1 MVKVRIAAVLAVV
14 ALALMV
20 PALIYAQPAPPH
32 IFTGTATLGGQP
44 APDGTLVTA
53 WIDNVQVPGASVAV
67 KGPPAGKYTLQVLQ
81 PDGSAYAG
89 KSVKFKV
96 GTADA
101 TQSQN
106 WEQGGAS
113 ILNLTA
119 TAGPPPTAVPPTVA
133 PTPRPLPTGVP
144 GAVGPAGAAGAPGAV
159 GPVGP
164 AGAKGAD
171 GAQGKGA
178 GPLGIIALIV
188 AIVAIIGVGVA
199 LMKKPKPATP

>member
-14 ALALMV
+14 ALALMA

-32 IFTGTATLGGQP
+32 IFTGTATLNG
-44 APDGTLVTA
+44 AAAANGTLVTA
-53 WIDNVQVPGASVAV
+53 WVDNVQVPGASVAV
-67 KGPPAGKYTLQVLQ
+67 ANGRYTLQVLQ
-81 PDGSAYAG
+81 PDGVVYAG

-106 WEQGGAS
+106 WVQGDAT

-119 TAGPPPTAVPPTVA
+119 TSGPPPTAIPPTVA
-133 PTPRPLPTGVP
+133 PTVRPPPTGVP
-144 GAVGPAGAAGAPGAV
+144 GVPGAKGDPGPAGPAGAV

-164 AGAKGAD
+164 AGAP

-178 GPLGIIALIV
+178 GPLGWIALIV